1 MKNIFSKESKRQDI
15 FVAQLLVYGKVRRLL
30 LPVLLGL
37 ALLFCL
43 IFLLGMLDN
52 IEFHRLGSITI
63 NIVVIVLFGWLGFSL
78 TRNYPILLLTPLP
91 MFFGYFVL
99 ILGVGPLIHFYGSE
113 EALSRIRV
121 KWLIDNKSV
130 FQVQVVNLVGMFFS
144 VVGLMLAMSSSPAK
158 TCERSISPALLSNR
172 QLKMGFLIFFI
183 IAVIL
188 RLTFWIFGI
197 DLLGVLPGFLNSV
210 SKVGWLSILFS
221 AILAGRGSIKGSAM
235 LLCALALEVAHGALT
250 LDRYDILMPIML
262 AFVGVYLGGGKIRV
276 LLVGVLIVAFSMVLL
291 RPIISLG
298 RDEVWSRKSQSS
310 AEYLSSL
317 VTDGDRLKKASQ
329 QSGDLGWWS
338 RLNYT
343 PVQNILI
350 KEYDSG
356 RSGNT
361 YSSIYWFFLPR
372 FLFPDKPIMDHGR
385 QLTFIA
391 FGHKN
396 SSTGATVF
404 GEAYWNGGW
413 LALILTSMIYGV
425 FLWIV
430 SLKCLW
436 LFSQSS
442 IITWPIAIYGMLM
455 GSLVSNFFTSGV
467 VGSFVIFMGLVT
479 LYHLYNNLFFRDGRR
494 LKKSAINS
502 KC

>member
-1 MKNIFSKESKRQDI
+1 MFLKESIRQDI
-15 FVAQLLVYGKVRRLL
+15 FVTKLLVYGEVRRLL

-43 IFLLGMLDN
+43 IFLLGSQDD
-52 IEFHRLGSITI
+52 IEFHRLGSIII

-78 TRNYPILLLTPLP
+78 IRSYPILLLTPLP
-91 MFFGYFVL
+91 MLFGYFVL
-99 ILGVGPLIHFYGSE
+99 IFGVGPLIHFYGSE
-113 EALSRIRV
+113 EVLSRIRF
-121 KWLIDNKSV
+121 KWHIDDESV
-130 FQVQVVNLVGMFFS
+130 FQVQVVNLVGMIFL

-158 TCERSISPALLSNR
+158 TFERSISPALLSSR
-172 QLKMGFLIFFI
+172 QLKTGFLVFFI
-183 IAVIL
+183 IAVVL
-188 RLTFWIFGI
+188 RLTFWISGV
-197 DLLGVLPGFLNSV
+197 DLLGVLPGFLKPAG
-210 SKVGWLSILFS
+210 KVGWLSILFA
-221 AILAGRGSIKGSAM
+221 AILSGRGSIKGSSM
-235 LLCALALEVAHGALT
+235 LLFALALEVAHGALT

-276 LLVGVLIVAFSMVLL
+276 LLIGVLIVAFSMVLL

-317 VTDGDRLKKASQ
+317 VTDGDRLEKANQ

-385 QLTFIA
+385 QLTIIV
-391 FGHKN
+391 FGHRN

-413 LALILTSMIYGV
+413 LSLILTSMLYGI
-425 FLWIV
+425 FLWVI

-467 VGSFVIFMGLVT
+467 IGSFVIFMGLVT
-479 LYHLYNNLFFRDGRR
+479 LYHFYSNYVSGDSRR
-494 LKKSAINS
+494 LKKVNY
-502 KC
+502 